1 MTVKYRFLLFVI
13 LPLAF
18 LGCAYLQSE
27 KTPFYETLSPDGEV
41 QFARSR
47 PRPTVRDELTVVFSR
62 VGRIELDFRES
73 FMANEAQLF
82 TAIYEG
88 LFSLHPVTMEP
99 LPALAESWNVSSDG
113 LEWTFTIR
121 RGARFGNG
129 DLITAGDFR
138 RSWLSILSP
147 SREAPYSSMFDIIE
161 GAKEYRTGE
170 TADPNSV
177 GIIASAPGILT
188 VKLNSPAAFF
198 PSMLC
203 HHSFSPIHRSMTDVK
218 DWSHSSLVSNG
229 PFNIAEMNADRI
241 VLVRNEHY
249 WGFSSVALRNITIK
263 FADDDEA
270 AELWNSGEALWIA
283 GGVNLGALTDRSGI
297 SVHPLFGTHFYFIRS
312 DEEPLNDYRVR
323 RALALAL
330 PWDEIRSMHFMPA
343 RTLVN
348 PLPGYPLIAG
358 IGETDVAEAKRL
370 LVQAGFPG
378 GVGIPELV
386 FRMVPSFEAI
396 RIAGLMA
403 EAWEEHL
410 GISSAIEVARFE
422 DYFAALELDGYH
434 IGSSTWIGDF
444 PDPYSFLK
452 NWRRYS
458 NLNSAHH
465 SDDDFETL
473 MDRSMFED
481 GTTRWATLAEA
492 EQLLLDRGNVL
503 PISFTPAINVI
514 DTNEL
519 EGWFPNALG
528 IHPFR
533 YLAFKEFRP
542 LPNLALVNRAFP

>member
-1 MTVKYRFLLFVI
+1 MKVKYRFLLFAT

-18 LGCAYLQSE
+18 LGCTSLQSE
-27 KTPFYETLSPDGEV
+27 GTPSYGASPDTAEIP
-41 QFARSR
+41 FAQIR
-47 PRPTVRDELTVVFSR
+47 PRPSVRDELTVVFSR
-62 VGRIELDFRES
+62 VGRIELDFRKS
-73 FMANEAQLF
+73 FLANEAQLF

-99 LPALAESWNVSSDG
+99 VPALAESWELSNDG
-113 LEWTFTIR
+113 LVWTFTIR
-121 RGARFGNG
+121 PGAKFANG
-129 DLITAGDFR
+129 DPITSGDFR
-138 RSWLSILSP
+138 RSWLSLLSP
-147 SREAPYSSMFDIIE
+147 RREAPYSSMFDIIE

-170 TADPNSV
+170 TTDPNSV
-177 GIIASAPGILT
+177 GIVAPRPGTLT
-188 VKLNSPAAFF
+188 VRLNSPAAFF

-203 HHSFSPIHRSMTDVK
+203 HHSFSPIHLSMTDVA
-218 DWSHSSLVSNG
+218 DWSRSFPVSNG
-229 PFNIAEMNADRI
+229 PFSIAEMNPDRI
-241 VLVRNEHY
+241 VLVRNGHY
-249 WGFSSVALRNITIK
+249 WGSESVALRRITIR
-263 FADDDEA
+263 FADEDEA

-283 GGVNLGALTDRSGI
+283 GGVNLAALTDRSGI

-312 DEEPLNDYRVR
+312 GEEPLNDYRVR
-323 RALALAL
+323 RALSLVL
-330 PWDEIRSMHFMPA
+330 PWDEIRSMHFLPA

-348 PLPGYPLIAG
+348 PLPGYPRIAG
-358 IGETDVAEAKRL
+358 IGETDVAEARRL
-370 LVQAGFPG
+370 LAQAGFPG
-378 GVGIPELV
+378 GVGMPELV
-386 FRMVPSFEAI
+386 FRMVPSFEAV
-396 RIAGLMA
+396 RISGLMA

-410 GISSAIEVARFE
+410 GVSSVIEVVRFE
-422 DYFAALELDGYH
+422 DYFDTLELDGYH
-434 IGSSTWIGDF
+434 VGSSTWIGDF

-473 MDRSMFED
+473 MDRSMLEE

-503 PISFTPAINVI
+503 PISFTPAINII

-533 YLAFKEFRP
+533 YLAFREFRP
-542 LPNLALVNRAFP
+542 LPNLALVNGVFP